1 MQPCLRYRAVHALL
15 GLCNL
20 DAKSDAQAKSES
32 VFAILVRMSAV
43 AISSNHSGT
52 LARRDTS
59 LAAPVKSGL
68 LTLELA
74 REVVRIEAAAI
85 ASLAS
90 RIDETHFAR
99 AVDLLLGCTGRVV
112 VCGMGKSG
120 HIARKLAATFAS
132 TGTAAFF
139 VHAAEASHGDLG
151 MITTQD
157 VVVALSNSGE
167 TQELLDILPAVKR
180 IGASMVALSGN
191 PGSTLAVMSDVHL
204 HTGVDKEAC
213 PLNLAPTA
221 STAAQLAMGDA
232 LAIAVLDA
240 RGFGAE
246 DFARSHPGGSLG
258 QRRLTRVRDVMRT
271 GKDLPTVA
279 VDALILDAAKEI
291 TAKKIG
297 MTAVLDAAGS
307 VAGVFTDGDLRR
319 ALTQAGDFMRAPVSR
334 FMTANPAVV
343 SSDALT
349 AEAVH
354 LMEVRKINQLLVVDA
369 AGRLTGALNMH
380 DLFHAKAI

>member
-1 MQPCLRYRAVHALL
+1 MKSGAQT
-15 GLCNL
+15 L
-20 DAKSDAQAKSES
+20 D
-32 VFAILVRMSAV
+32 
-43 AISSNHSGT
+43 
-52 LARRDTS
+52 LARS
-59 LAAPVKSGL
+59 
-68 LTLELA
+68 
-74 REVVRIEAAAI
+74 VVRIEAAAI
-85 ASLAS
+85 AALVT
-90 RIDETHFAR
+90 RIDDAHFAR
-99 AVDLLLGCTGRVV
+99 AVDLLLACSGRVV
-112 VCGMGKSG
+112 VSGMGKSG

-139 VHAAEASHGDLG
+139 VHPAEASHGDLG
-151 MITTQD
+151 MITAQD

-180 IGASMVALSGN
+180 IGAAMVALSGN
-191 PGSTLAVMSDVHL
+191 PQSTLAAMADVHL

-240 RGFGAE
+240 RGFGAD
-246 DFARSHPGGSLG
+246 DFASSHPGGSLG

-319 ALTQAGDFMRAPVSR
+319 ALMQSDDFRQAPVSR
-334 FMTANPAVV
+334 FMTTNPAAIDA
-343 SSDALT
+343 DALT

>member
-1 MQPCLRYRAVHALL
+1 MIATAFSH
-15 GLCNL
+15 N
-20 DAKSDAQAKSES
+20 QAE
-32 VFAILVRMSAV
+32 
-43 AISSNHSGT
+43 T
-52 LARRDTS
+52 LARS
-59 LAAPVKSGL
+59 KSHLAAPVKSGL
-68 LTLELA
+68 LTLDLA

-85 ASLAS
+85 ANLAS
-90 RIDETHFAR
+90 RIDEAHFAR

-139 VHAAEASHGDLG
+139 VHPAEASHGDLG
-151 MITTQD
+151 MITAQD

-167 TQELLDILPAVKR
+167 TQELLNILPAVKR
-180 IGASMVALSGN
+180 IGAAMVALSGN
-191 PGSTLAVMSDVHL
+191 PQSTLAAMADVHL

-240 RGFGAE
+240 RGFGAD
-246 DFARSHPGGSLG
+246 DFARSHPGGNLG

-271 GKDLPTVA
+271 GKDLPAVA
-279 VDALILDAAKEI
+279 IDALILDAANEI

-297 MTAVLDAAGS
+297 MTAVLDASGH

-319 ALTQAGDFMRAPVSR
+319 ALTQAPDFRQAAVSA
-334 FMTANPAVV
+334 FMTANPALV
-343 SSDALT
+343 SADALT

-354 LMEVRKINQLLVVDA
+354 LMETRKINQLLVVDA
-369 AGRLTGALNMH
+369 QGQLTGALNMH

>member
-1 MQPCLRYRAVHALL
+1 MIATAFSH
-15 GLCNL
+15 N
-20 DAKSDAQAKSES
+20 QAE
-32 VFAILVRMSAV
+32 
-43 AISSNHSGT
+43 T
-52 LARRDTS
+52 LARS
-59 LAAPVKSGL
+59 KSHLAAPVKSGL
-68 LTLELA
+68 LTLDLA

-85 ASLAS
+85 ANLAS
-90 RIDETHFAR
+90 RIDEAHFAR

-139 VHAAEASHGDLG
+139 VHPAEASHGDLG
-151 MITTQD
+151 MITAQD

-167 TQELLDILPAVKR
+167 TQELLNILPAVKR
-180 IGASMVALSGN
+180 IGAAMVALSGN
-191 PGSTLAVMSDVHL
+191 PQSTLAAMADVHL

-240 RGFGAE
+240 RGFGAD
-246 DFARSHPGGSLG
+246 DFARSHPGGNLG

-279 VDALILDAAKEI
+279 IDALILDAANEI

-297 MTAVLDAAGS
+297 MTAVLDASGH

-319 ALTQAGDFMRAPVSR
+319 ALTQAPDFRQAAVSA
-334 FMTANPAVV
+334 FMTANPALV
-343 SSDALT
+343 SADALT

-354 LMEVRKINQLLVVDA
+354 LMETRKINQLLVVDA
-369 AGRLTGALNMH
+369 QGQLTGALNMH

>member
-1 MQPCLRYRAVHALL
+1 MRAPQQTI
-15 GLCNL
+15 LCNL
-20 DAKSDAQAKSES
+20 DAKYSFRIEFDL
-32 VFAILVRMSAV
+32 VFAILDGMTAHANYSSHTGTPARSEHSSA
-43 AISSNHSGT
+43 
-52 LARRDTS
+52 AR
-59 LAAPVKSGL
+59 VKSGVQ
-68 LTLELA
+68 TLDLA
-74 REVVRIEAAAI
+74 RQVVHIEAAAI
-85 ASLAS
+85 ANLAS
-90 RIDETHFAR
+90 RIDEIHFAR

-139 VHAAEASHGDLG
+139 VHPAEASHGDLG
-151 MITTQD
+151 MITAQD

-180 IGASMVALSGN
+180 IGATMVAFSGN
-191 PGSTLAVMSDVHL
+191 PQSTLAAMADVHL

-240 RGFGAE
+240 RGFGAA

-258 QRRLTRVRDVMRT
+258 QRHLTRVRDVMRT
-271 GKDLPTVA
+271 GNDLPTVA
-279 VDALILDAAKEI
+279 VDALVLEAAREI

-297 MTAVLDAAGS
+297 MTAVLDASGK

-319 ALTQAGDFMRAPVSR
+319 ALTQTADFRQAPVSR
-334 FMTANPAVV
+334 FMTTNPGAI
-343 SSDALT
+343 DAGALT

-354 LMEVRKINQLLVVDA
+354 LMETRKINQLLVIDA
-369 AGRLTGALNMH
+369 HGHLAGALNMH
-380 DLFHAKAI
+380 DLFRVKAI

>member
-1 MQPCLRYRAVHALL
+1 M
-15 GLCNL
+15 
-20 DAKSDAQAKSES
+20 
-32 VFAILVRMSAV
+32 IAV
-43 AISSNHSGT
+43 AVFHNQAEA
-52 LARRDTS
+52 LARRKS
-59 LAAPVKSGL
+59 HLAAPVKSGL
-68 LTLELA
+68 QTLDLA

-85 ASLAS
+85 ANLAS
-90 RIDETHFAR
+90 RIDEAHFAR

-151 MITTQD
+151 MITAQD

-167 TQELLDILPAVKR
+167 TQELLNILPAVKR

-191 PGSTLAVMSDVHL
+191 PQSTLAAMADVYL

-240 RGFGAE
+240 RGFGAD
-246 DFARSHPGGSLG
+246 DFARSHPGGNLG

-279 VDALILDAAKEI
+279 IDALILDAANEI

-297 MTAVLDAAGS
+297 MTAVLDASGH
-307 VAGVFTDGDLRR
+307 VVGVFTDGDLRR
-319 ALTQAGDFMRAPVSR
+319 ALTQAPDFRQAAVSS

-343 SSDALT
+343 SADALT

-354 LMEVRKINQLLVVDA
+354 LMEARKINQLLVVDA
-369 AGRLTGALNMH
+369 QGQLTGALNMH

>member
-1 MQPCLRYRAVHALL
+1 MI
-15 GLCNL
+15 
-20 DAKSDAQAKSES
+20 E
-32 VFAILVRMSAV
+32 V
-43 AISSNHSGT
+43 ASSISHFGT
-52 LARRDTS
+52 LARRETS

-85 ASLAS
+85 ANLAS

-139 VHAAEASHGDLG
+139 VHPAEASHGDLG
-151 MITTQD
+151 MITAQD

-191 PGSTLAVMSDVHL
+191 PESTLAVMSDVHL

-240 RGFGAE
+240 RGFGAD

-297 MTAVLDAAGS
+297 MTAVLDAVGS

-319 ALTQAGDFMRAPVSR
+319 ALTQAGNFREAPVSR

-343 SSDALT
+343 SADALT

>member
-1 MQPCLRYRAVHALL
+1 M
-15 GLCNL
+15 
-20 DAKSDAQAKSES
+20 
-32 VFAILVRMSAV
+32 IAV
-43 AISSNHSGT
+43 AISNHHSDT
-52 LARRDTS
+52 LTHRQPS
-59 LAAPVKSGL
+59 LAAPVKSGVH
-68 LTLELA
+68 TLELA

-85 ASLAS
+85 AALVS
-90 RIDETHFAR
+90 RIDAAGFAR

-139 VHAAEASHGDLG
+139 VHPAEASHGDLG
-151 MITTQD
+151 MITAHD

-180 IGASMVALSGN
+180 IGAALVALSGN
-191 PGSTLAVMSDVHL
+191 PLSTLAAMADVHL
-204 HTGVDKEAC
+204 DTSVDQEAC

-240 RGFGAE
+240 RGFSAD

-271 GKDLPTVA
+271 GEDLPRVA
-279 VDALILDAAKEI
+279 IDALILDAANEI

-297 MTAVLDAAGS
+297 MTAVLDANGR

-319 ALTQAGDFMRAPVSR
+319 ALTQVSDFRQAPVSR
-334 FMTANPAVV
+334 FMTTHPALI
-343 SSDALT
+343 DAEALT

-354 LMEVRKINQLLVVDA
+354 LMETRKINQLLVVDA
-369 AGRLTGALNMH
+369 QGCLSGALNMH